1 MIKEVIFFSYGDS
14 AKIET
19 WSNVP
24 YLFTKNLE
32 SLEIKTHRVNLL
44 PHKFVILSYNI
55 LITILCKIFK
65 IEKTTLTQT
74 KLYQYYAQRIIKK
87 NVQTYHNADYCIFS
101 CFDFYN
107 HYNTIP
113 TILFCDWDYITYLQR
128 MKKIPTRKDLRFIAQ
143 QKNAIKNAK
152 YVISLFP
159 ECANNISKEFKT
171 NNIFYL
177 GGNVINC
184 VYNGEINPTIIIP
197 QKKRNNLIL
206 FIGSRKYLESA
217 LLIIKAF
224 KILKVKIPSLNLHIV
239 GLTNQDLNIS
249 LPENIFAYGY
259 LNKSNPEQNNLYYNL
274 LKQAS
279 VIVNP
284 TPIWAGFSSIIEAM
298 YFYTPVIVSP
308 YLDFVKT
315 FGSNIK
321 FGIYNT
327 TYSEYEIE
335 KNIRKIITSNLY
347 EEQCFCAHE
356 VVKDFTWKR
365 YMEKFIQTITN

>member
-1 MIKEVIFFSYGDS
+1 MIKEVIFFSYGDP

-44 PHKFVILSYNI
+44 PHKNIILLYNI
-55 LITILCKIFK
+55 LITILHKIFK

-87 NVQTYHNADYCIFS
+87 NVRTYHNADYCIFS

-107 HYNTIP
+107 RYNTIP

-128 MKKIPTRKDLRFIAQ
+128 IKKTPTKKDLRFIAQ
-143 QKNAIKNAK
+143 QKTAINNAK

-159 ECANNISKEFKT
+159 ECANNIAKEFKA
-171 NNIFYL
+171 NNIIYL

-184 VYNGEINPTIIIP
+184 VYNGELNPSIIIP

-206 FIGSRKYLESA
+206 FIGNRKYLESA

-224 KILKVKIPSLNLHIV
+224 NNLKTKIPSLKLHII
-239 GLTNQDLNIS
+239 GLTYRDLKIPQTESIS
-249 LPENIFAYGY
+249 AHGY
-259 LNKSNPEQNNLYYNL
+259 LNKTIPEQNNVYYNI

-284 TPIWAGFSSIIEAM
+284 TPKWAGFSSIIEAM
-298 YFYTPVIVSP
+298 FFYTPVIVSP
-308 YLDFVKT
+308 YQDFVKT
-315 FGSNIK
+315 FGENIR
-321 FGIYNT
+321 FGIYNE
-327 TYSEYEIE
+327 TYSEYDIE
-335 KNIRKIITSNLY
+335 KNIRKILTSNMY
-347 EEQCFCAHE
+347 EDQCHCAHRA
-356 VVKDFTWKR
+356 VKDFTWRQYIK
-365 YMEKFIQTITN
+365 KFIETITN